1 MSLDVLIGD
10 KPHLSITQI
19 MKIMTISPV
28 FFIISWLLLP
38 WQPPLKLA
46 QLHMNELPQ
55 VIALI

>member
-19 MKIMTISPV
+19 MKIMMISPV
-28 FFIISWLLLP
+28 FLIISWLLLP
-38 WQPPLKLA
+38 WQPLKLA